1 MAYKVWQT
9 GDQVQGELDDV
20 EFKTEVATQTKNGY
34 MSARDKTKLDGLG
47 DLDYLEPWEID
58 QIWASVEWDSNNT

>member
-20 EFKTEVATQTKNGY
+20 EFKVKTATHSNNGY
-34 MSARDKTKLDGLG
+34 LSKEDKIKID
-47 DLDYLEPWEID
+47 DMAERPMYDYEVD
-58 QIWASVEWDSNNT
+58 NIWNSVII

>member
-34 MSARDKTKLDGLG
+34 MSARDKAKLDGLE
-47 DLDYLEPWEID
+47 DTDYLEPWEID